1 MDRFDQSDL
10 LNEPLVGICNQAI
23 EFRIVR
29 VLETVSNDPGYEGH
43 GIMFRHL
50 TLKVTTYL
58 PRLQR
63 ADTGDQGKPERK
75 V

>member
-1 MDRFDQSDL
+1 
-10 LNEPLVGICNQAI
+10 LNEPLIGIRNQAI

-43 GIMFRHL
+43 GIMFRHHA
-50 TLKVTTYL
+50 LKVAAYL
-58 PRLQR
+58 PRLQW
-63 ADTGDQGKPERK
+63 ADAWDQRKSERN